1 MHSPRL
7 SATPARH
14 RFAQAKAGGPQ
25 EGNNENPTVVEL
37 LVEESIV
44 APIVEPIPAPEPAP
58 TPAPTVEEPAS
69 PAIAETPIP

>member
-1 MHSPRL
+1 MDNS
-7 SATPARH
+7 STPAN
-14 RFAQAKAGGPQ
+14 ATPQ
-25 EGNNENPTVVEL
+25 EGNNETPTVVEL